1 MAKRKRKE
9 HEPVEAKGDAYEPP
23 SISVPDLSGPWD
35 GAGGAPATDGQPQ
48 PADGQKGES
57 PGRRQPPQSAE
68 KKPRPVVGRYFKDR
82 RVELIDDGNASGIGI
97 KLSYD
102 DPAERPSD
110 AVKQILKGGDEKRP
124 GFMYR
129 GDLKQWRKRV
139 GSDTDP
145 RTAVAIRLD
154 AERRVEAVGDQMS
167 HEERLK
173 AERGRGEEPDE
184 KTPS

>member
-9 HEPVEAKGDAYEPP
+9 HEPVEAKGDAHEPP
-23 SISVPDLSGPWD
+23 SVSAADLSGPWD
-35 GAGGAPATDGQPQ
+35 GAGGAPAPDGQPQ
-48 PADGQKGES
+48 PADEQKEEA
-57 PGRRQPPQSAE
+57 PGRQQSPQRAE
-68 KKPRPVVGRYFKDR
+68 KKPRSVLGRYFKDR
-82 RVELIDDGNASGIGI
+82 RVQLIDDGNAGGVGI

-110 AVKQILKGGDEKRP
+110 KVKEILKEGDEKRP
-124 GFMYR
+124 GFTYQ
-129 GDLKQWRKRV
+129 GARKLWHKRI
-139 GSDTDP
+139 GADADP

-154 AERRVEAVGDQMS
+154 AERRVEAIGEQMS

-173 AERGRGEEPDE
+173 AERSRGEEPGE